1 MIMERTTLSLSLSPL
16 NGAEFFPVNGEAEVV
31 REKTRS
37 SVFARHGSGEPTVAA
52 AQGCQIGQIML
63 TKVRQII
70 LKVTIWRIVRVWT
83 SWRGFPKRLANSPLI
98 DFVHFNQIWKITAR

>member
-1 MIMERTTLSLSLSPL
+1 
-16 NGAEFFPVNGEAEVV
+16 
-31 REKTRS
+31 
-37 SVFARHGSGEPTVAA
+37 
-52 AQGCQIGQIML
+52 ML